1 MKKKEGEKMKKKLAF
16 TVLSL
21 CFILSSSAY
30 AWVDAIN
37 PFPGGLNLGH
47 IATPGDSVSYSAN
60 QLLIGRANTNVYVT
74 VRRLPLRKG
83 LNFLDTNYNITVYG
97 AGQDSMGRI
106 IPHNG
111 KIYMNFSVT
120 ATSDFG
126 DMAGEYTT
134 VLPTVKITIRRG
146 SQRDTA
152 GFKIKCIVG
161 SYIEAG
167 PDRSFNLGSIN
178 KPGDTA
184 TFERY
189 LLKIGKAN
197 VKVNVH
203 IKTEALKREERD
215 GNGHGIGSFDV
226 LNTITRIWKG
236 INRIEFHGD
245 DERDIGSVHPL
256 PGGGLFLTRLKI
268 NATSHPISWGSKG
281 LSDDAGEYAG
291 KIILTLSAL

>member
-1 MKKKEGEKMKKKLAF
+1 MFVFTTFLGLLFPFSSYTLYMLILCTNIGKNEKKEGEKMKKKLAF

-30 AWVDAIN
+30 AWVNAIN

-60 QLLIGRANTNVYVT
+60 HLLIGRANTNVYVT
-74 VRRLPLRKG
+74 VIGIPLRNG
-83 LNFLDTNYNITVYG
+83 LNFLNTNYNITVYG
-97 AGQDSMGRI
+97 AGHDSMGRI
-106 IPHNG
+106 IPDNG
-111 KIYMNFSVT
+111 EIHMDFSVT
-120 ATSDFG
+120 ATSNIG

-134 VLPTVKITIRRG
+134 VLPTVKIIIRRG
-146 SQRDTA
+146 WTRDTA
-152 GFKIKCIVG
+152 GFKIRCTVG

-178 KPGDTA
+178 KPGGIA

-203 IKTEALKREERD
+203 IKTEALKREEID
-215 GNGHGIGSFDV
+215 ATGQGIGSFDM
-226 LNTITRIWKG
+226 L
-236 INRIEFHGD
+236 D
-245 DERDIGSVHPL
+245 
-256 PGGGLFLTRLKI
+256 
-268 NATSHPISWGSKG
+268 
-281 LSDDAGEYAG
+281 LSL
-291 KIILTLSAL
+291 IHI